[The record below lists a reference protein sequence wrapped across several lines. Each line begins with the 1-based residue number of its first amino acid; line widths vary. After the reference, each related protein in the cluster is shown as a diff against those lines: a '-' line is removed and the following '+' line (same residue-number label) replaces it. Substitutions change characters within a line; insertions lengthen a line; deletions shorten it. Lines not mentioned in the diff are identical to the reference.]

1 MTKYFVYGTLKRGY
15 GNNVVLGAAKFV
27 GEGTT
32 VSQDFRMLNGAF
44 PMVFTGGNF
53 GIKGE
58 VFEVDSEQTERN
70 LDRLE
75 GVPHLYTRSE
85 VEVRI
90 GENVELCRMYIT
102 NPKYGD
108 RASKGWIEP
117 DDNNNVEWN

>member
-1 MTKYFVYGTLKRGY
+1 VTKFFVYGTLKRNY
-15 GNNVVLGAAKFV
+15 GNNIVLGSAKFV
-27 GEGTT
+27 GAGTT
-32 VSQDFRMLNGAF
+32 VSQDFRMLNGGF

-58 VFEVDSEQTERN
+58 VFEVTDEQTERN

-90 GENVELCRMYIT
+90 GDDTEVCTMYVT
-102 NPKYGD
+102 NPKYAE
-108 RASKGWIEP
+108 RAAHGWVEP
-117 DDNNNVEWN
+117 DDNNLLEWK